1 MVWILENPVPIWA
14 TGAVLGTLAGLVFL
28 TRRTLVPLL
37 VLAGIVGFT
46 LLLALLEQLVVTQR
60 EEVER
65 ATYQLAAAIEAND
78 LEAVLAF
85 LAPTAKKVRSDAQAL
100 LARLQVAKAHV
111 GGTLHVDIDSNGSGS
126 NGSGPEAISRFR
138 ALVDAVDRRGG
149 MKIVYYDEVQLH
161 WASQDGR
168 WRVTSYTAKNG
179 GRWAGDRGQ

>member
-1 MVWILENPVPIWA
+1 MAWILENPVPIWA

-28 TRRTLVPLL
+28 TRRTLVSLL
-37 VLAGIVGFT
+37 VLIGIVGFT
-46 LLLALLEQLVVTQR
+46 LLLALMEQLVVTER

-78 LEAVLAF
+78 LDAILTF
-85 LAPTAKKVRSDAQAL
+85 LAPTAGKVRSDAQAL

-111 GGTLHVDIDSNGSGS
+111 GGTLRVEIDASGT
-126 NGSGPEAISRFR
+126 GGQDATSRFR

-161 WASQDGR
+161 WARQDER
-168 WRVTSYTAKNG
+168 WLVTSYTAKNG
-179 GRWAGDRGQ
+179 GRWAGE